1 MEGFIEMLYF
11 WIEVETCAQYPL
23 PKGAH
28 KYIVL
33 TQKKYR
39 NANYKIN
46 TATLVQQQ
54 FLSFHSLFLFP
65 LLLVK
70 MLNIRFICANAM
82 LS

>member
-11 WIEVETCAQYPL
+11 WTEVETCAQYPL
-23 PKGAH
+23 PKEAH

-33 TQKKYR
+33 TQKKDR
-39 NANYKIN
+39 IADYKIS
-46 TATLVQQQ
+46 TAAVVHQQ

-70 MLNIRFICANAM
+70 VVNICFICVNAM

>member
-33 TQKKYR
+33 TQKKDR
-39 NANYKIN
+39 NANYKIS
-46 TATLVQQQ
+46 TATVVQQQ

-65 LLLVK
+65 LSLVK
-70 MLNIRFICANAM
+70 MLNIRFICVNAM